1 MYRGLYA
8 MSQECKMCLFYE
20 KNCHKHRANPHPYLT
35 GKQETQKQHGTN
47 HSATCQ
53 TVKLALARILY
64 SGPIWGK
71 PGNTRFSC
79 HYEEYRLSGKR
90 GEYLQKVSAKDGK
103 SLSIRKQAR
112 KTLLKADILKAV
124 SCRQGCTI

>member
-1 MYRGLYA
+1 MKKTAISTVPIPTRTLP
-8 MSQECKMCLFYE
+8 ENRKR
-20 KNCHKHRANPHPYLT
+20 KN
-35 GKQETQKQHGTN
+35 GME
-47 HSATCQ
+47 Q
-53 TVKLALARILY
+53 TIQQLAKLSNQPSRESFIPARL
-64 SGPIWGK
+64 WGK

-79 HYEEYRLSGKR
+79 HHEEYRLSGKR